1 MASKA
6 HSTLARRNPSWVPA
20 PYPLGILTPFFGGRG
35 SAPAIVPDVPARPA
49 PAAEL
54 VAC

>member
-20 PYPLGILTPFFGGRG
+20 PYPLGDLARFFNGRG
-35 SAPAIVPDVPARPA
+35 SAPAIVANVPARPA
-49 PAAEL
+49 PAMGL
-54 VAC
+54 VEC

>member
-6 HSTLARRNPSWVPA
+6 HITPARQNPSWVPA
-20 PYPLGILTPFFGGRG
+20 PYPLGDLARFFNGRG
-35 SAPAIVPDVPARPA
+35 SAPAIVASDPARPA

-54 VAC
+54 VSC